1 MSGNRASEETGLRA
15 ILLTLL
21 LSVLISPAYIFLA
34 AAFDGGEM
42 SFIVCFLAPLL
53 GWTLVASWRTRHS
66 RDDEDGVYM
75 LSRLAVIWAALPIMM
90 NLLAIFFQE
99 LERESVAHF
108 FLRIKFWSLLIGLGL
123 AGVFSVAKDWWEEV
137 RSE

>member
-34 AAFDGGEM
+34 AAFDGGEV

-66 RDDEDGVYM
+66 RDDEGSGYTVARM
-75 LSRLAVIWAALPIMM
+75 TAVWTSLPIMM

-99 LERESVAHF
+99 LEHESVAHF

-123 AGVFSVAKDWWEEV
+123 AGVFSVAKDWWEEL